1 MDAIQNPV
9 ARLIARI
16 ADAQLQKWSARV
28 SALQNEFSKL
38 NARVGAINHE
48 IQSLDLERGLTAAL
62 ELSENYKK
70 SARILKAL
78 VRATKIAQKWQR

>member
-9 ARLIARI
+9 SRLISRI
-16 ADAQLQKWSARV
+16 ADTQLQKWAARKN
-28 SALQNEFSKL
+28 ALQKEFSEL
-38 NARVGAINHE
+38 NARVALINLE
-48 IQSLDLERGLTAAL
+48 IQSHNLERGLAAAL